1 MNKGFIDKESKDK
14 RSKKFNRLAAIAF
27 LTVIITGLL
36 VLILMPEN
44 LELAILTTVLYV
56 LAFQMFI
63 FIWVFR
69 LQYHLVPTL
78 IKDDESMK
86 LEEME

>member
-1 MNKGFIDKESKDK
+1 MKKGFIDKESKDK
-14 RSKKFNRLAAIAF
+14 RSKKFNRIAAIAF
-27 LTVIITGLL
+27 FTVIITGLL
-36 VLILMPEN
+36 VLILIPEN
-44 LELAILTTVLYV
+44 LEIAILTVVLYV

-69 LQYHLVPTL
+69 LQYHLLPTL

-86 LEEME
+86 LDKMD